1 MAEPIAPSP
10 DIVRRVIAAECRYTL
25 TRLRVLERLDGNP
38 VGVAYKL
45 LGDAFAF
52 SARHIANSTFN
63 RVAGLDDD
71 QAHEVPGLIA
81 WFAERKLAGA
91 FEINPGTEQS
101 AVMVALRA
109 AGFANT
115 GFHAVTFG
123 APAPTTLAEPGVSVE
138 HVTATTLDDFFL
150 AYAKGWS
157 IPNPEGFKTNTSGWI
172 DEPGWTL
179 YLARW
184 QGAPAG
190 AAILYMDGKTAYCA
204 DSAVDPDFRG
214 HGLHQAMLRRRRSDA
229 LTNGADL
236 VCAQAA
242 YLSTSHRNMIRA
254 GLQTLHTKAIWTK
267 A

>member
-1 MAEPIAPSP
+1 MIAPSP
-10 DIVRRVIAAECRYTL
+10 DIVRRVIAAECRYTVA
-25 TRLRVLERLDGNP
+25 RLRVLERLDGNP

-45 LGDAFAF
+45 MGDAYAF

-63 RVAGLDDD
+63 RVAGLEDD
-71 QAHEVPGLIA
+71 QAHEVPALIA
-81 WFAERKLAGA
+81 WFAERKLNGA

-101 AVMVALRA
+101 AVMAALAA
-109 AGFANT
+109 AGFAQT

-123 APAPTTLAEPGVSVE
+123 APAPTILPEPGVSVE
-138 HVTATTLDDFFL
+138 HVTRDTLDDFFN
-150 AYAKGWS
+150 AYAAGWD
-157 IPNPEGFKTNTSGWI
+157 IPNPTGLKANTSGWI

-184 QGAPAG
+184 RGEPAG
-190 AAILYMDGKTAYCA
+190 AAILYLDGKTAYCA
-204 DSAVDPDFRG
+204 DSSVDPAYRG

-229 LTNGADL
+229 LTLGADL

-254 GLQTLHTKAIWTK
+254 GLETLHTKAIWTRV
-267 A
+267 